1 LTLRKKN
8 KVREPKGKTIDP
20 QNWGGAEL
28 DEDETDLQTQ
38 EAMLKNF
45 EAQKLDHEPKKGKSR
60 KTPKNPKTRP
70 DDESESDGNDGLP
83 KLSGPKKVVS
93 AGHA

>member
-1 LTLRKKN
+1 
-8 KVREPKGKTIDP
+8 
-20 QNWGGAEL
+20 
-28 DEDETDLQTQ
+28 
-38 EAMLKNF
+38 MLKIF
-45 EAQKLDHEPKKGKSR
+45 EAQKLDHDRDHEPKKGKSR